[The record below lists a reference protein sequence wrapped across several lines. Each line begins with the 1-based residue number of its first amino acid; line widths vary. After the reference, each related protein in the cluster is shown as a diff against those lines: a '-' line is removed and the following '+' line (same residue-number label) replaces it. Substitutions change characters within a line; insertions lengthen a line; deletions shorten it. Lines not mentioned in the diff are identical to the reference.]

1 MSIVIDTDLTILMT
15 KLNIS
20 AAKMQQ
26 EYALMTLE
34 EIVEAEAEAGNQQ
47 AVKYAQELF
56 QSPDMLVKIFKLADP
71 ENKLELLS
79 EMTADE
85 LKAFLPLME
94 EVDLNEG
101 LKFFTQDK
109 LMKMLEEIPP
119 EQLVKTVFEL
129 FSQEEVIEYLPED
142 QLDKF
147 LTDTDI
153 EKNKVLNHLP
163 YIPKE
168 YLAQMYETVSGENAD
183 RLNSDEIIDKISEFN
198 PLQFQDAILSMQP
211 VAKQQLT
218 LGLAKEHT
226 ELFQNF
232 DPHAYTNMINTYKQQ
247 PEVVKAMS
255 VIEPEEKIKMLEE
268 LPNDLLSIVITQMDA
283 RVFADTLIKEN
294 PELIAQIIMK

>member
-1 MSIVIDTDLTILMT
+1 MSIVIDADLTTLMT

-20 AAKMQQ
+20 AMKMQQ
-26 EYALMTLE
+26 EYALMTIE
-34 EIVEAEAEAGNQQ
+34 EIVEAEAEAGNQA
-47 AVKYAQELF
+47 AVEYAKELF
-56 QSPDMLVKIFKLADP
+56 RSPDMLVKIFKLADS

-85 LKAFLPLME
+85 LHVFLPLME
-94 EVDLNEG
+94 ETDLNEG

-129 FSQEEVIEYLPED
+129 FSQEEVIQYLPED

-153 EKNKVLNHLP
+153 EKNKVLDHLP
-163 YIPKE
+163 YIPRE
-168 YLAQMYETVSGENAD
+168 YLAQMYESVSGETAD
-183 RLNSDEIIDKISEFN
+183 KLNSDQIVDKISEFN
-198 PLQFQDAILSMQP
+198 PLQFQDAMLSMQP
-211 VAKQQLT
+211 IAKQQLT

-232 DPHAYTNMINTYKQQ
+232 DAHAYTNMINTYKQQ
-247 PEVVKAMS
+247 PEMVKAMS
-255 VIEPEEKIKMLEE
+255 VIEPEEKIKMLQE

-294 PELIAQIIMK
+294 PKLIAQIIMK